1 MHATMRLLG
10 LLTAVALASIFL
22 PAQTQSAPTDES
34 KPPAPAKASNGVSAP
49 RVIYNPD
56 PEYSEKARLAKFQ
69 GVCVL
74 WLVVD
79 TDGIPQDIKVARS
92 LGMGLDEKAIEA
104 VKKWRF
110 EPARKNGIPV
120 AVKVNV
126 EVAFRLYPEL
136 TTNPEIMRLTPK
148 ALSGDL
154 EATTKLGLAYLN
166 GDGTAA
172 DFARGMKLLEFAAQH
187 GSAHAQFELAQQ
199 MVKSRPEQEVPDYIS
214 AYSWYGIAKRGGHK
228 VKDDIF
234 RDLESKMTPEQLT
247 AARSRIDSWSPP
259 ATK

>member
-1 MHATMRLLG
+1 MLNLWRTITLVLIACISM
-10 LLTAVALASIFL
+10 
-22 PAQTQSAPTDES
+22 PAQNGPAPTPNIE
-34 KPPAPAKASNGVSAP
+34 PPQPKVGGGTSAP

-74 WLVVD
+74 FLVVD
-79 TDGIPQDIKVARS
+79 TDGIPQDIKVARP

-110 EPARKNGIPV
+110 EPARKDGIPV

-136 TTNPEIMRLTPK
+136 ITNPEIMRLTPK
-148 ALSGDL
+148 ALSGDM
-154 EATTKLGLAYLN
+154 EATTELGLAYLN
-166 GDGTAA
+166 AEGNAA
-172 DFARGMKLLEFAAQH
+172 DSARGMKLLEYAAQH

-199 MVKSRPEQEVPDYIS
+199 MVKSTNAGGSPDYVS
-214 AYSWYGIAKRGGHK
+214 AYAWYGIAKRNGHK
-228 VKDDIF
+228 VKDKIF
-234 RDLESKMTPEQLT
+234 QELESRITAEQL
-247 AARSRIDSWSPP
+247 ADARSRIEKWQL
-259 ATK
+259 TQGK